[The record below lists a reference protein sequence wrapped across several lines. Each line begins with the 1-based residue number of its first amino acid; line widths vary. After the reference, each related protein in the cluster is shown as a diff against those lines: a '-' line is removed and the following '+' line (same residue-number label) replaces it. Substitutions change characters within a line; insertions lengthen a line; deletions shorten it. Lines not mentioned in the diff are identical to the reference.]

1 MAEIYDDLRRCDSSD
16 ASFADMG
23 SDGSDAGVPGSASSI
38 GSARSVAG
46 SAGSTGS
53 TGSVASVASIDEATK
68 NRQAALDE
76 LMRAIEGVDGP
87 THYSFSTLVTY
98 LMSGSTAPLSG
109 GHRGTLRD
117 VAKLILK
124 VADGPVFLAD
134 GRVFVRG
141 VLHAE
146 FPELSL
152 FRIKF
157 GDAFSESKVHPH
169 IWVETPRFA
178 DLRSL
183 SQMRRELK
191 KTGLVANGQTAT
203 DIVKVLLGLA

>member
-23 SDGSDAGVPGSASSI
+23 SDGSDVGVPGSAGSGT
-38 GSARSVAG
+38 GSARSV
-46 SAGSTGS
+46 TGS
-53 TGSVASVASIDEATK
+53 MGSMGSVASVASIDEVIK

-98 LMSGSTAPLSG
+98 LMSGPTAPLSG

-117 VAKLILK
+117 VARLILK

-134 GRVFVRG
+134 GRVFVQG

-152 FRIKF
+152 FRIRL